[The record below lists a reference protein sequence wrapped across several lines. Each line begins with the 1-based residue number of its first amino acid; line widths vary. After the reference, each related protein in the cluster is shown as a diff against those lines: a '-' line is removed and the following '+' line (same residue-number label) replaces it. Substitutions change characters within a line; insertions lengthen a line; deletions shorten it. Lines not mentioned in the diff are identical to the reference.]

1 MLKNQDAVKV
11 IDSKRN
17 GAIIV
22 PTMNA
27 NNVHF
32 GLPTVTTDQKMDL
45 PISGAMGKASSVGLG
60 VALAQPDKKVLILDG
75 DGSLLMNLGSMV
87 TLSNKSPNNLYH
99 FLFNNN
105 VYAVTGGQPIPGA
118 EVSDWEGMAKAAG
131 YAKVFSFDNLED
143 LTTGLDEV
151 FESEGP
157 VFVHLRVEP
166 EIENT
171 PVQYRTRPS
180 RTVQMAIKE
189 LPETLGVR

>member
-75 DGSLLMNLGSMV
+75 DGSLLMNL
-87 TLSNKSPNNLYH
+87 
-99 FLFNNN
+99 
-105 VYAVTGGQPIPGA
+105 
-118 EVSDWEGMAKAAG
+118 VSL
-131 YAKVFSFDNLED
+131 VS
-143 LTTGLDEV
+143 
-151 FESEGP
+151 
-157 VFVHLRVEP
+157 
-166 EIENT
+166 
-171 PVQYRTRPS
+171 
-180 RTVQMAIKE
+180 
-189 LPETLGVR
+189 

>member
-1 MLKNQDAVKV
+1 M
-11 IDSKRN
+11 
-17 GAIIV
+17 
-22 PTMNA
+22 
-27 NNVHF
+27 
-32 GLPTVTTDQKMDL
+32 QKF
-45 PISGAMGKASSVGLG
+45 
-60 VALAQPDKKVLILDG
+60 LI
-75 DGSLLMNLGSMV
+75 
-87 TLSNKSPNNLYH
+87 
-99 FLFNNN
+99 
-105 VYAVTGGQPIPGA
+105 
-118 EVSDWEGMAKAAG
+118 WEGMAKAAG

-189 LPETLGVR
+189 LPETLGVDRFLNDSAIAKITRLYWGD